1 MDATRFTGTPL
12 PEQVVVVE
20 RGPVANFATA
30 ITDANPVFHDARAAA
45 EAGFDAIPAPPT
57 YPAVLHT
64 FGAFPELQPP
74 APDGP
79 DPITAAIGALLQDG
93 GLILHGEQEFAHH
106 RPVRVGDRL
115 RGTGEI
121 EDVRVRESGGDGGAP
136 QVTMTFVVARTDWAD
151 DATGEPVCTSRM
163 TIIHRR

>member
-1 MDATRFTGTPL
+1 MDATDFTGTPL
-12 PEQVVVVE
+12 ADQVVVVE

-30 ITDANPVFHDARAAA
+30 ITDQNPVFHDADAARD
-45 EAGFDAIPAPPT
+45 AGFDEIPAPPT
-57 YPAVLHT
+57 YPLVMHT

-79 DPITAAIGALLQDG
+79 DAVTQAIGALMQDG
-93 GLILHGEQEFAHH
+93 GLILHGEQEFTYH
-106 RPVRVGDRL
+106 RPVQVGDRL

-121 EDVRVRESGGDGGAP
+121 EDVYTKGSGDRL
-136 QVTMTFVVARTDWAD
+136 MTFVVARTDWAD
-151 DATGEPVCTSRM
+151 DTTGDPVCTSRM